1 MWRRPV
7 RTPKLSWM
15 FCVALSDRFA
25 CIFISTYS
33 ILPRLNKATST
44 QLHLHVT
51 IHSLSLRGKQ
61 SSQETLAH
69 TWCSKFTNQD
79 YGSHC
84 ASPWIFLKTVSTNYT
99 RYVSASSSCTE
110 TVWRWKCETNV
121 LQCRDTV
128 HYSDNTMLIVIFIA
142 SLDRENW
149 FFFNMREHEVVIVIY
164 INVISFM
171 SFFLVKY
178 WKRAGKQ
185 SLRENIASYPG
196 RVIAT

>member
-128 HYSDNTMLIVIFIA
+128 HYSDNTMLIAIFIA
-142 SLDRENW
+142 SLDRENR
-149 FFFNMREHEVVIVIY
+149 FFLICGSMKLWLLSILMLFLLWV
-164 INVISFM
+164 
-171 SFFLVKY
+171 FFLVKY